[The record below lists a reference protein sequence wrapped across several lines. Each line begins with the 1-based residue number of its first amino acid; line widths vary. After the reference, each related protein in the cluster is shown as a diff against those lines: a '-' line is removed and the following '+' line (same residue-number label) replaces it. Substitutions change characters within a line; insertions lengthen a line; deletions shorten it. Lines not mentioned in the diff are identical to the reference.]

1 MEEDKIPIIT
11 LINIILKFP
20 IAVMRERDVLVLYY
34 KDQVVL
40 SINPE
45 EMVVLNMTV
54 NDCLKL
60 HLQIIF
66 KRIID
71 IEQRQW

>member
-1 MEEDKIPIIT
+1 MEEDNIPIIT